1 MKTTANWIQQ
11 ADAALKRA
19 AKRARE
25 IAERTDTAVHV
36 VKEGKIVNL
45 LDDRN
50 TLVLREEP
58 PAYGAKSE

>member
-1 MKTTANWIQQ
+1 MKTNTDWIRQ
-11 ADAALKRA
+11 ADTALRRA

-25 IAERTDTAVHV
+25 IAERTHTAVHV